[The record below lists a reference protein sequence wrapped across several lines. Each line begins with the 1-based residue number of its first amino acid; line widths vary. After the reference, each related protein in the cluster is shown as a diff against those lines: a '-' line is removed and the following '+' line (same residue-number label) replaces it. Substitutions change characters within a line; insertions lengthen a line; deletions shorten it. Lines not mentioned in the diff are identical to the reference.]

1 MSAFFSRALTISSA
15 RGALRLRVTDFLLA
29 LNWWKY
35 QGSSSGWPGRCRRP
49 GSPVIGFSILTTSAP
64 SQASASVQDGPA
76 SNCVKSTTRTPSRQ
90 SSSTPFIARSPPEK
104 QAGIIARDAT
114 AGKPAVPGLAISPKD
129 KLDIQLAEYE
139 IHHAR
144 NRSLRSQKQALR
156 PARTRRARGGN
167 LDHPSRQACC
177 QACSGRNDP
186 KSRTCAR
193 VGEPHSRTQPVG
205 HSRWAEAQGPDCRG
219 ASLTLV
225 LDSSVTLAWFFRD
238 EQTDAVRE
246 VLGTIGRS
254 GAVVPSLWRIEVA
267 NALQM
272 AIRRGRIDAGYRDAS
287 IADLAIMDIV
297 VDAESDRQV
306 WSTTLNLADRFR
318 LTLYDAVYLELAHRL
333 ALPLASLDRQLR
345 RAASPLGVTLL
356 GA

>member
-1 MSAFFSRALTISSA
+1 MSQQGNQWVWVAVYAGVS
-15 RGALRLRVTDFLLA
+15 
-29 LNWWKY
+29 WKY
-35 QGSSSGWPGRCRRP
+35 
-49 GSPVIGFSILTTSAP
+49 IKL
-64 SQASASVQDGPA
+64 SVEI
-76 SNCVKSTTRTPSRQ
+76 RH
-90 SSSTPFIARSPPEK
+90 ARSR
-104 QAGIIARDAT
+104 G
-114 AGKPAVPGLAISPKD
+114 
-129 KLDIQLAEYE
+129 
-139 IHHAR
+139 
-144 NRSLRSQKQALR
+144 LRSQKQALGS
-156 PARTRRARGGN
+156 ARTSGTWRGN
-167 LDHPSRQACC
+167 PDHPSRQACC

-186 KSRTCAR
+186 QSRTCAPGR
-193 VGEPHSRTQPVG
+193 KPHSRAQPVCY
-205 HSRWAEAQGPDCRG
+205 SRGPEDQGPGRRR

-225 LDSSVTLAWFFRD
+225 LDSSVTVAWFFRD
-238 EQTDAVRE
+238 EQTDAARD
-246 VLGTIGRS
+246 VLGTISQS

-318 LTLYDAVYLELAHRL
+318 LTLYDAVYLELAQRL

-345 RAASPLGVTLL
+345 KAARGLGLTLL